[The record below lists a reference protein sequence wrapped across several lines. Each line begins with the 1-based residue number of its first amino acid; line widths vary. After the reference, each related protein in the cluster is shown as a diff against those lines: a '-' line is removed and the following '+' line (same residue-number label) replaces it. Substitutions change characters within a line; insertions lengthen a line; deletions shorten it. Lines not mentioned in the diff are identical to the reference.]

1 MKNPKPDP
9 EIYLTA
15 AARLGVEPGACLVIE
30 DSPVGVRAGVAA
42 GMKVIAVPNHLT
54 EAGFRDL
61 DVLDA
66 RWVAHDPSTLMEVAE
81 RRMGED

>member
-1 MKNPKPDP
+1 M
-9 EIYLTA
+9 
-15 AARLGVEPGACLVIE
+15 
-30 DSPVGVRAGVAA
+30 AA

-66 RWVAHDPSTLMEVAE
+66 RWVVHDPSTLMEVAE